1 MTKFLADIEDHAT
14 TGETPSYSLRLIISQ
29 VRTKCEKLIEID
41 NYLQVKMQMLA
52 RLFHKHGSLAQGD
65 CEVSLEDMQRIS
77 QTLKERESQAIT
89 QALNNL
95 NQEKAVLSEKE
106 SKIETLELKL
116 RGRIAKKKEQLEQVE
131 TQYKLNQEIFQ
142 EYHKTLTEKDTELKQ
157 RDHLLR
163 QKEEDCAKRAIDL
176 D

>member
-1 MTKFLADIEDHAT
+1 
-14 TGETPSYSLRLIISQ
+14 
-29 VRTKCEKLIEID
+29 
-41 NYLQVKMQMLA
+41 MLA

-116 RGRIAKKKEQLEQVE
+116 RGRIAKKKEQLE
-131 TQYKLNQEIFQ
+131 
-142 EYHKTLTEKDTELKQ
+142 
-157 RDHLLR
+157 
-163 QKEEDCAKRAIDL
+163 
-176 D
+176 